1 MLYIDKEESVKRQMR
16 RGQLALHHN
25 EMVANTGIGSPKPVR
40 ETDLSPTLA
49 AERYKMFKEQV
60 YESLKVVKS
69 SFHFHFINGHSSHC
83 TGGASTHGLQLSC
96 RFLSAAHVAAPDFTA
111 AVSACVHLQPR
122 ALPPRFRSASLPS

>member
-1 MLYIDKEESVKRQMR
+1 MR

-25 EMVANTGIGSPKPVR
+25 EMVSNTGIGSPKPVR

-69 SFHFHFINGHSSHC
+69 SFHFHFINGRSYAFI
-83 TGGASTHGLQLSC
+83 GME
-96 RFLSAAHVAAPDFTA
+96 AHQ
-111 AVSACVHLQPR
+111 HL
-122 ALPPRFRSASLPS
+122 